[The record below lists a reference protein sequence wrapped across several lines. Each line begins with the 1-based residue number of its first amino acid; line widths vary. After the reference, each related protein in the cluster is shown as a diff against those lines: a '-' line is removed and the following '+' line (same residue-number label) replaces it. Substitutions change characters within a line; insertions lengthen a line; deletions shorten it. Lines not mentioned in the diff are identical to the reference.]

1 MITKDFQNR
10 IVAAVKAARP
20 QFGSDRKHAVSLGIN
35 VAQYSRITGGD
46 TDKVLSDAKWIT
58 IARTLG
64 VNLRGQSSWNIAVT
78 PVYAYITEQLKHCKK
93 NSMAGLFCD
102 KADIG
107 KTVAAKDFVRKNEN
121 AVYIDGSQVKSKQ
134 KFVRS
139 IAKEFGVGH
148 TGRYADVYEDLVYYL
163 NTIANPIVVI
173 DEAGDLQY
181 DAFLE
186 LKALWNATERSC
198 GWYMLGA
205 DGLQVKMR
213 RAIDNKKVGFAEIFR
228 RFGKRYQKAVPHG
241 KEEEEKFTSIQ
252 AALIIQANA
261 PKGTD
266 VQKMLRKTEGS
277 LTRIYNELT
286 KLN

>member
-1 MITKDFQNR
+1 MIATDFKTK
-10 IVAAVKAARP
+10 IVTAIKLARTNFP
-20 QFGSDRKHAVSLGIN
+20 SDKKHAIALGID
-35 VAQYSRITGGD
+35 VSQYSRITSGD
-46 TDKVLSDAKWIT
+46 TERVLSDAKWIT
-58 IARTLG
+58 IARNLG
-64 VNLRGQSSWNIAVT
+64 VNLRGQAAWNIAVT

-107 KTVAAKDFVRKNEN
+107 KTVAAKDFVRKNEH

-134 KFVRS
+134 KFVRA

-186 LKALWNATERSC
+186 LKALWNATERAC
-198 GWYMLGA
+198 AWYMLGA
-205 DGLQVKMR
+205 DGLQEKMR

-228 RFGKRYQKAVPHG
+228 RFGKRYQKAVPAG
-241 KEEEEKFTSIQ
+241 KEDEEKFINVQ
-252 AALIIQANA
+252 AALIIQANG
-261 PKGTD
+261 PKGVD